1 MPCPISLAQELDRII
16 QYELITTLFQPIVD
30 LTTGEVVGYEA
41 LSRGPQGSSL
51 HQPLKLFK
59 TAREANKLFALE
71 KVCRKQALLNFERLN
86 KSNDCRL
93 FLNVDP
99 QVVDDSNFKSGITKK
114 IIDNLSLEQEDIVI
128 ELTEHT
134 IINDFQDFDLA
145 LDNYRRQGYK
155 LAIDDTGAGHSG
167 LQALVSVS
175 YDFIKLDRS
184 LIQDIDQDFVK
195 QALLESIVEFAAKIN
210 STLIAEGIEH
220 KEELEVLT
228 KLGISCGQ
236 GYFIARPAKKPFN
249 LRNITFSN

>member
-1 MPCPISLAQELDRII
+1 MS
-16 QYELITTLFQPIVD
+16 
-30 LTTGEVVGYEA
+30 TGKILGYEA
-41 LSRGPQGSSL
+41 LSRGPQTSPL
-51 HQPLKLFK
+51 HSPLDLFK
-59 TAREANKLFALE
+59 AARKANKLFALE

-86 KSNDCRL
+86 KSSDCQL

-114 IIDNLSLEQEDIVI
+114 IINNLSLDQEDIVI

-167 LQALVSVS
+167 LQSLVSIS

-184 LIQDIDQDFVK
+184 LIQGINQEFVK
-195 QALLESIVEFAAKIN
+195 QALLESFVDFANKIN
-210 STLIAEGIEH
+210 SILIAEGIED
-220 KEELEVLT
+220 KEELDFLT
-228 KLGISCGQ
+228 ELGIDCGQ
-236 GYFIARPAKKPFN
+236 GYFIAQPAKNPDFN
-249 LRNITFSN
+249 GKIKKATY